1 MSMFRLRIL
10 TARTIMIAGALLA
23 ETICPELKAPED
35 RRSSR

>member
-10 TARTIMIAGALLA
+10 TARSIMIVGALLA

-35 RRSSR
+35 RRNNR